1 MNKFIKYENIFLKK
15 GVIIQKVENTKSLN
29 YIDNLIKKII
39 KILKLKISVKN

>member
-29 YIDNLIKKII
+29 YIDNLIKKKII
-39 KILKLKISVKN
+39 KI